1 MTAARGHLLDSHIL
15 IWSLYEQSKLSAEQR
30 AVLESDAPTF
40 ISAATIWEIEIKKKA
55 GRLPLPDAI
64 WEQATD
70 VGHQFLSIESAHA
83 RLAGALPAVH
93 GDPFDRM
100 LIAQATLNDL
110 TILTVDE
117 RIRAYPVETI

>member
-1 MTAARGHLLDSHIL
+1 MAEATAYLLDSHIL
-15 IWSLYEQSKLSAEQR
+15 LWSLYEEAKLSTAQR
-30 AVLESDAPTF
+30 AILESDARTF

-64 WEQATD
+64 WEQAAD
-70 VGHQFLSIESAHA
+70 VGHDFLSIEPAHA
-83 RLAGALPAVH
+83 RFAGALPAVH

-100 LIAQATLNDL
+100 LIAQATLNGL

-117 RIRAYPVETI
+117 MIRAYPVATV